1 MLLLILLIV
10 GGLAFW
16 LARQYNNLQKLA
28 QNVRES
34 ASNVQVAI
42 SKKLSLINQLIE
54 VVKNFQA
61 GEQLVQLQVSHDN
74 SVAAMSSSYQQSGTV
89 LSSIQGMAD
98 RFPNLK
104 TSEQYHRLVNNI
116 EACETEIGQR
126 RSGYN
131 AVVKR
136 YNSHRLAIPTI
147 FIARSMGFGEAP
159 YLQFDQSG
167 ASDPNSL
174 KEFRT
179 DDGERL
185 QQLLS
190 GAGNS
195 IAKTT
200 RNLAQQAGKQ
210 GKLLVDKLKDSPDTN
225 YFYLLAGGTP
235 KGPLPLGEIRAMA
248 ASGALPADV
257 QVAATGSDDWH
268 PLETLGPIPEQG
280 AQQEIAGTPSSPTS

>member
-1 MLLLILLIV
+1 MWFTLLLILAV
-10 GGLAFW
+10 LAFW
-16 LARQYNNLQKLA
+16 LARQYNGLQNLA

-42 SKKLSLINQLIE
+42 SKKLSLVNQLID
-54 VVKNFQA
+54 VVKNYQA
-61 GEQLVQLQVSHDN
+61 GEQLVQLKVSQDN
-74 SVAAMSSSYQQSGTV
+74 STAAMANAYQQTGNVISA
-89 LSSIQGMAD
+89 IQGLAE

-104 TSEQYHRLVNNI
+104 ANEQYHRLIDNI
-116 EACETEIGQR
+116 EACEGQIGSR
-126 RSGYN
+126 REGYN

-136 YNSHRLAIPTI
+136 YNSHRLTIPTI

-167 ASDPNSL
+167 AVDPNSL

-185 QQLLS
+185 QQLIS

-200 RNLAQQAGKQ
+200 RNLAQQAGQ
-210 GKLLVDKLKDSPDTN
+210 AGKMLAEKIKEAPDAK
-225 YFYLLAGGTP
+225 YFYMSAGGAP
-235 KGPLPLGEIRAMA
+235 KGPLPLSEIQAL
-248 ASGALPADV
+248 ASAGTLPADV
-257 QVAATGSDDWH
+257 QVAVAGADDWK
-268 PLETLGPIPEQG
+268 PLSDLKPLPDGRPE
-280 AQQEIAGTPSSPTS
+280 